1 MRTKPIA
8 FLAAVVSALAMQSA
22 ASACTITPEAGGVFL
37 GHGLIGQYCW
47 IDPPQQGA
55 VAGQCWGC
63 TGGGWSG
70 PKCGWHPFTGTAEPS
85 GPPTY
90 GYIFDITS
98 DIGHVVTRCGQ

>member
-1 MRTKPIA
+1 MVLVKLQEDFATRTKPIA

-22 ASACTITPEAGGVFL
+22 ASACTITPGAGGVFL

-47 IDPPQQGA
+47 IDPPQHGA

-70 PKCGWHPFTGTAEPS
+70 PRRLASFYRDSRTFWPA
-85 GPPTY
+85 
-90 GYIFDITS
+90 D
-98 DIGHVVTRCGQ
+98 